1 MNSIYTSR
9 GMSNA
14 NSGFCAMFNNTINVC
29 KLHQDI
35 FRNNNILI
43 LESEIEDLFSFKE
56 INENKDYTYDI
67 ESHFNE
73 LVSSG
78 NYDNS
83 SNAHTIADYNKILEK
98 NKTYNDIFQIKDIS
112 EYNKEL
118 IKFIDDKTLSIHI
131 RGTDKYLEIEPP
143 NTKIIESY
151 IDNMLNNNDIT
162 SIFLATDDI
171 LYRKLLIDKYGDILK
186 YREQNISMDGKPI
199 HRIPDRSKINKDLMI
214 DIYLLSKSKY
224 FLYSFSN
231 VSYLALVMGIE
242 NFKKIK
248 CINEA
253 I

>member
-9 GMSNA
+9 GMSNI

-29 KLHQDI
+29 KIHQEI
-35 FRNNNILI
+35 FKNNNILI
-43 LESEIEDLFSFKE
+43 RENEIESLFNLRC
-56 INENKDYTYDI
+56 IDNKYDYQYDI
-67 ESHFNE
+67 ESYFNE
-73 LVSSG
+73 LVISG

-98 NKTYNDIFQIKDIS
+98 NKTFNDIFELRNII
-112 EYNKEL
+112 EYENEL
-118 IKFIDDKTLSIHI
+118 VEFIDDKTLSIHI
-131 RGTDKYLEIEPP
+131 RGTDKYLEVKPP
-143 NTKIIESY
+143 NTEIIEKHIY
-151 IDNMLNNNDIT
+151 DMLNNNDIT

-171 LYRKLLIDKYGDILK
+171 VYRNLLKSKFGNIIK
-186 YREQNISMDGKPI
+186 YREQNISLDGKPI
-199 HRIPDRSKINKDLMI
+199 HRIPDRSNINKDLMM

-231 VSYLALVMGIE
+231 VSYLALIMGIN

-248 CINEA
+248 CINET